1 MGDGAPRPGA
11 MPKPMLDDVYN
22 EKILAFA
29 AEIPRTERLQSPD
42 ATVALTS
49 PLCGS
54 RVTVDVVLDGDRIAD
69 FGQEVRACALGS
81 AAASIVGQNIVGRTT
96 TEVREAREALRAM
109 LKEGGPPPG
118 GVWKDLEILTPA
130 RAVKARH
137 RSIMLAFDALDKAFA
152 EIEAKQSGADG
163 QDRATA

>member
-1 MGDGAPRPGA
+1 
-11 MPKPMLDDVYN
+11 MLDDVYN

-54 RVTVDVVLDGDRIAD
+54 RVTVDVVLDGDRVAD

-81 AAASIVGQNIVGRTT
+81 AAASIVGHGIVGRTT

-118 GVWKDLEILTPA
+118 GVWSDLEILTPA

-137 RSIMLAFDALDKAFA
+137 RSIMLAFDALDKAFT
-152 EIEAKQSGADG
+152 EIEAARDAG
-163 QDRATA
+163 RAEGTTRAALA

>member
-1 MGDGAPRPGA
+1 
-11 MPKPMLDDVYN
+11 MLDDVYN

-29 AEIPRTERLQSPD
+29 ADIPRTERLRDPQASL
-42 ATVALTS
+42 ALTS

-54 RVTVDVVLDGDRIAD
+54 RVTVDVVLDGDRVAD
-69 FGQEVRACALGS
+69 YGQEVRACALGS
-81 AAASIVGQNIVGRTT
+81 AAAAIVGRHVVGRTT

-118 GVWKDLEILTPA
+118 GVWSDLEVLTPA

-137 RSIMLAFDALDKAFA
+137 RSIMLAFDALDKAFSQ
-152 EIEAKQSGADG
+152 IEAARGDGREADRTG
-163 QDRATA
+163 TA